1 MKNYPSLPHAMER
14 SLSDLIFGGVFERF
28 PRLRIVSAES
38 DVGWI
43 PHYLQRLDHSY
54 EKYRYLEQSTVIP
67 EKPSVYFRRQVYA
80 TFQDDRIGVL
90 LRDQIGLD
98 RLMWA
103 SDFPHSDSTWPH
115 SREVI
120 ERDFE
125 GVPER
130 EAAQIVADN
139 CAELYALGGA
149 ATRTPEST

>member
-1 MKNYPSLPHAMER
+1 M
-14 SLSDLIFGGVFERF
+14 
-28 PRLRIVSAES
+28 
-38 DVGWI
+38 
-43 PHYLQRLDHSY
+43 
-54 EKYRYLEQSTVIP
+54 
-67 EKPSVYFRRQVYA
+67 YA

-130 EAAQIVADN
+130 EAGHPGFGIDLAGDSPPNPSDVSPTH
-139 CAELYALGGA
+139 LG
-149 ATRTPEST
+149 RLPLER